1 MDMQIGKIEQISP
14 YSERGVE
21 LLRRINSAGI
31 EQPDD
36 PFDGLGDFEY
46 SSESFEMMQLRE
58 AERIWRDKALAAESC
73 LHQAL
78 HVLDRPLKH
87 YKKADLLRLIGIA
100 QDTLLAFEQR
110 LFRAGRVE

>member
-1 MDMQIGKIEQISP
+1 MVQLV
-14 YSERGVE
+14 GVSDGLTNRQVITNE
-21 LLRRINSAGI
+21 T
-31 EQPDD
+31 PD

-46 SSESFEMMQLRE
+46 APESFEMMQLRE
-58 AERIWRDKALAAESC
+58 AERIWRDKAFAAESC

-78 HVLDRPLKH
+78 HVLDRPLTK

-110 LFRAGRVE
+110 LFRAGRTE